1 MSWIKEN
8 NLKWFETLAV
18 NILKCG
24 SIPRH
29 LAFIM
34 DGNRRFAS
42 RLGVLQIEGHTK
54 GFEKLTDTLRWCLDL
69 GIREVT
75 VYAFS
80 IENFK
85 RSKEEVDRLMALA
98 QEKFNL
104 LLQEK
109 EKLKEHGI
117 RIRVIGNIR
126 FLPIDLQKL
135 VVEATESTKFNS
147 KAVLNVAFSYTSR
160 EEMSHAVSELAWGL
174 KENLLKEDDINEKL
188 IEMCLYTGDSTPPD
202 LLIRTSGEVRLS
214 DFLLWQTSYSTI
226 YFTPILWPEF
236 SLWDLCKAILHYQK
250 NLPSVKEALI
260 YENLKLGHCSEEMPH
275 RVKNFMKEMDEK
287 ESQFKNHLLQKANS

>member
-1 MSWIKEN
+1 MSWVKEN
-8 NLKWFETLAV
+8 KLKWFETLAV

-24 SIPRH
+24 AIPNH

-54 GFEKLTDTLRWCLDL
+54 GFDKLTDTLRWCLDL

-85 RSKEEVDRLMALA
+85 RSEEEVERLMTLA
-98 QEKFNL
+98 REKFNL
-104 LLQEK
+104 LLKEK

-117 RIRVIGNIR
+117 RIRIIGNIR
-126 FLPIDLQKL
+126 LLPTDLQKL
-135 VVEATESTKFNS
+135 VVEATESTRLNN

-174 KENLLKEDDINEKL
+174 RENYLKEDDIDEKL
-188 IEMCLYTGDSTPPD
+188 IEKCLYTGDSTPPD

-226 YFTPILWPEF
+226 YFTPVLWPEF

-250 NLPSVKEALI
+250 NVPSVKEALI
-260 YENLKLGHCSEEMPH
+260 SENLKLGPCNEETPN
-275 RVKNFMKEMDEK
+275 RINNFMEELDKK
-287 ESQFKNHLLQKANS
+287 ESQFRNNLLLL